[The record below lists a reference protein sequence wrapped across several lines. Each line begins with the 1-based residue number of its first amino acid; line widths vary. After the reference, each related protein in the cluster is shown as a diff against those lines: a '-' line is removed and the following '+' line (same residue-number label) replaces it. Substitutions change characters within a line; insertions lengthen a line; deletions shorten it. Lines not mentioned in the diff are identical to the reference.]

1 MTHYQPANS
10 MESPRFVGVRTFARL
25 PQVTDLAGVDLAVV
39 GLPFD
44 TGVTN
49 RVGARFGPEAVR
61 SASVM
66 LRAYNPELKVKPF
79 EVLSCVDYG
88 DATVYPGFIHESYE
102 SMTRTLRTVAEAGVI
117 PLDIGGDHSIALAE
131 LRALAAVHGPLA
143 LVQFD
148 SHGDLWDSYYGQF
161 KYTHGTPF
169 KRALEEGLILPQ
181 KSVQLGMRGGVYG
194 EEDLQMARD
203 FGFTMLTTTELLT
216 HTPQQIGDLVRS
228 VVGEQK
234 AFLSFDV
241 DFFDPAYAPGTG
253 TPEVGGPTSFQGLQY
268 LRACTGVHWIGGSVV
283 EVLPAYDHAQLTA
296 QIGAQVGYEFIC
308 LVALER
314 TTKS

>member
-1 MTHYQPANS
+1 MSHFTPANS
-10 MESPRFVGVRTFARL
+10 MESPRFTGVRTFARL
-25 PQVTDLAGVDLAVV
+25 PNVTELTDVDLAVV

-44 TGVTN
+44 TGVTY

-102 SMTRTLRTVAEAGVI
+102 SI
-117 PLDIGGDHSIALAE
+117 
-131 LRALAAVHGPLA
+131 
-143 LVQFD
+143 
-148 SHGDLWDSYYGQF
+148 
-161 KYTHGTPF
+161 
-169 KRALEEGLILPQ
+169 
-181 KSVQLGMRGGVYG
+181 
-194 EEDLQMARD
+194 
-203 FGFTMLTTTELLT
+203 
-216 HTPQQIGDLVRS
+216 
-228 VVGEQK
+228 
-234 AFLSFDV
+234 DV

-268 LRACTGVHWIGGSVV
+268 LRARTGVNWIGGSVV

-296 QIGAQVGYEFIC
+296 QIGAQVAYEFIC
-308 LVALER
+308 LVALEKVKR
-314 TTKS
+314 TVRN